1 MLHLNISNR
10 KRLGE
15 LLWKSS
21 NNNQQTV
28 WKRWKTI
35 GYMLAEK
42 LGIPCYSR
50 EILQRAS
57 EEVVLMRVCSMH
69 EMNAWKGYR
78 NSCYPPTYIV
88 VNSFHRKAKNLH
100 QIKNLFNY
108 EAEIIKKIRSRR
120 FLRIDRTMRWLCLK
134 RRSGYDQRI
143 RSCRSRFPDES
154 ALERVSMS
162 EKRWRNTS
170 NEPTN
175 TVQTSII
182 ITQEEAG
189 MMQKIMTCAS
199 TVENWI
205 WKDCRTDWIL
215 YQYK

>member
-1 MLHLNISNR
+1 MKRVVITINR
-10 KRLGE
+10 QYG
-15 LLWKSS
+15 SGG
-21 NNNQQTV
+21 
-28 WKRWKTI
+28 KTI

-78 NSCYPPTYIV
+78 NSCYPPTYIAE
-88 VNSFHRKAKNLH
+88 NSFHRKAKNLH
-100 QIKNLFNY
+100 QIRISLTTKLRSL
-108 EAEIIKKIRSRR
+108 KIRSRR

-162 EKRWRNTS
+162 EKEMEKYIER
-170 NEPTN
+170 TN
-175 TVQTSII
+175 KYRSDFYHYHTGRSWDD
-182 ITQEEAG
+182 A
-189 MMQKIMTCAS
+189 
-199 TVENWI
+199 ENYDLCI
-205 WKDCRTDWIL
+205 NSGKLGLRR
-215 YQYK
+215 Q

>member
-1 MLHLNISNR
+1 MKRVVITINR
-10 KRLGE
+10 QYG
-15 LLWKSS
+15 SGG
-21 NNNQQTV
+21 
-28 WKRWKTI
+28 KTI

-57 EEVVLMRVCSMH
+57 EESGINESMF
-69 EMNAWKGYR
+69 NARDERLKRLPKFLLSTNVYSGELL
-78 NSCYPPTYIV
+78 PPESKEFT
-88 VNSFHRKAKNLH
+88 SD
-100 QIKNLFNY
+100 QNLFNY
-108 EAEIIKKIRSRR
+108 EAEIIKKYAAEGSCVLIGRCADFVLKDDPDMISVYVHADHDFQMKSSIRA
-120 FLRIDRTMRWLCLK
+120 C
-134 RRSGYDQRI
+134 QHE
-143 RSCRSRFPDES
+143 P
-154 ALERVSMS
+154 

-199 TVENWI
+199 TAETWI
-205 WKDCRTDWIL
+205 REDSRVD
-215 YQYK
+215 

>member
-1 MLHLNISNR
+1 MKRVVITINR
-10 KRLGE
+10 QYG
-15 LLWKSS
+15 SGG
-21 NNNQQTV
+21 
-28 WKRWKTI
+28 KTI

-57 EEVVLMRVCSMH
+57 EESGINESMF
-69 EMNAWKGYR
+69 NARDERLKRLPKFLLSTNVYSGELL
-78 NSCYPPTYIV
+78 PPESKEFT
-88 VNSFHRKAKNLH
+88 SD
-100 QIKNLFNY
+100 QNLFNY
-108 EAEIIKKIRSRR
+108 EAEIIKKYAAEGSCVLIGRCAD
-120 FLRIDRTMRWLCLK
+120 FVLK
-134 RRSGYDQRI
+134 DD
-143 RSCRSRFPDES
+143 PDMISVYVHADHDFQMKS

-162 EKRWRNTS
+162 KKRWRNTS

-199 TVENWI
+199 TAENL
-205 WKDCRTDWIL
+205 DSRR
-215 YQYK
+215 Q